1 VVTPPFAGQWFDLLI
16 TSTSADGT
24 VAVEPRAGA
33 YASNYVPLWVGLA
46 KPGSEDA
53 LAALAAFKASVGL
66 RAVALALE
74 C

>member
-1 VVTPPFAGQWFDLLI
+1 MTPPSAGQWFDLII

-24 VAVEPRAGA
+24 VGVEPRIGA

-46 KPGSEDA
+46 EPGSDDA

-66 RAVALALE
+66 QAVPLAPK